1 MDATRITLL
10 ALDLFGSPG
19 WSADKEIQRLYAL
32 SNHAGRHYRRIIL
45 SKRHGGQR
53 LVLAPDYLLK
63 TVQRNILKNVLS
75 QFPLSPFAT
84 AYRPG
89 CPIVSNAQ
97 PHCQQQQILK
107 LDIENFFDSISWL
120 QVIAWVPPGKC
131 LFSGV
136 FCNMAEKQTAKRNRR
151 EEILQ
156 SLALMLESSDGSQR
170 ITTAKLAAS
179 VGVSEAAL
187 YRHFPSKT
195 RMFDSLIEFIE
206 DSLITRINLILKDEK
221 DTTARLR
228 LIVLLLLGFG
238 ERNPGLTRILTGHAL
253 MFEQDRLQGRIN
265 QLFERIEA
273 QLRQVLRE
281 KRMREGEGYT
291 TDETLLASQLLA
303 FCEGMLSRFV
313 RSEFKYR
320 PTDDFDT
327 RWPLI
332 AAQLQ

>member
-1 MDATRITLL
+1 
-10 ALDLFGSPG
+10 
-19 WSADKEIQRLYAL
+19 
-32 SNHAGRHYRRIIL
+32 
-45 SKRHGGQR
+45 
-53 LVLAPDYLLK
+53 
-63 TVQRNILKNVLS
+63 
-75 QFPLSPFAT
+75 
-84 AYRPG
+84 
-89 CPIVSNAQ
+89 
-97 PHCQQQQILK
+97 
-107 LDIENFFDSISWL
+107 
-120 QVIAWVPPGKC
+120 
-131 LFSGV
+131 
-136 FCNMAEKQTAKRNRR
+136 MAEKQTAKRNRR

-228 LIVLLLLGFG
+228 LIVLLILGFG

-273 QLRQVLRE
+273 QLRQVMRE
-281 KRMREGEGYT
+281 KKCAKAKATPSTKPCWPASCWLSARACCRALCAASSNIVRRMISTPAGRWSP
-291 TDETLLASQLLA
+291 LLAVNPHMQPPGCMILLA
-303 FCEGMLSRFV
+303 ICVSLSQIPGPLVELPNARF
-313 RSEFKYR
+313 RFPFLLSSLLNIS
-320 PTDDFDT
+320 PSPNTT
-327 RWPLI
+327 RQGEI
-332 AAQLQ
+332 

>member
-1 MDATRITLL
+1 
-10 ALDLFGSPG
+10 
-19 WSADKEIQRLYAL
+19 
-32 SNHAGRHYRRIIL
+32 
-45 SKRHGGQR
+45 
-53 LVLAPDYLLK
+53 
-63 TVQRNILKNVLS
+63 
-75 QFPLSPFAT
+75 
-84 AYRPG
+84 
-89 CPIVSNAQ
+89 
-97 PHCQQQQILK
+97 
-107 LDIENFFDSISWL
+107 
-120 QVIAWVPPGKC
+120 
-131 LFSGV
+131 
-136 FCNMAEKQTAKRNRR
+136 MAEKQTAKRNRR

-179 VGVSEAAL
+179 VGVSEAA
-187 YRHFPSKT
+187 YREAIAYARDFPSKT

-291 TDETLLASQLLA
+291 TDETLLASQILA

-320 PTDDFDT
+320 PTDDFDA